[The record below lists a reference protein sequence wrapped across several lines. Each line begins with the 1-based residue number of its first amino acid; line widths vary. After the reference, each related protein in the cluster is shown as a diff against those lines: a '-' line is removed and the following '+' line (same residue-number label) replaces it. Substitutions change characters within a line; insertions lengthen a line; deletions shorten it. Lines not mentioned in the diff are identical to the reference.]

1 MRLHAL
7 TNASVSTQAI
17 KVHILDLAGWP
28 RLHIKNIRH
37 AYSGMLIN
45 WIAVDIDSQINIDGA
60 RSAQIPSAQIPS
72 VPLTDPVVPREPE
85 PTHVHPNWNLAGEWA
100 KIDRRWSMTV

>member
-1 MRLHAL
+1 MENWLGVRLHAL

-45 WIAVDIDSQINIDGA
+45 WIDIDIDSQIDIDGV
-60 RSAQIPSAQIPS
+60 RSAQIPSAQIP
-72 VPLTDPVVPREPE
+72 TDPVVPPRDP
-85 PTHVHPNWNLAGEWA
+85 
-100 KIDRRWSMTV
+100 